1 MKIKVVATPHGLVPL
16 FDEDYEEKKRLKLGE
31 CYEGEFRLIRNPQF
45 HKKAFALLNTAWML
59 LPEKTQ
65 DGFRSVDG
73 FRDYLTVAAGYYNLF
88 YNPRLHEFTEVPKSW
103 AFDAMDE
110 AEFSQMYE
118 RIKDVVW
125 SILSKKKVVTREV
138 FERYLANF

>member
-16 FDEDYEEKKRLKLGE
+16 YDEDYEEKRKLKLGE
-31 CYEGEFRLIRNPQF
+31 CYEGDFRLIRNPQF

-59 LPEKTQ
+59 LPGTTQ

-73 FRDYLTVAAGYYNLF
+73 FRAYVTVAAGF
-88 YNPRLHEFTEVPKSW
+88 YDLYFNPRLQAFTEVPKSW

-110 AEFSQMYE
+110 AEFTQMYD
-118 RIKDVVW
+118 RIKDVIW
-125 SILSKKKVVTREV
+125 GILSKKKVVSEEV
-138 FERYLANF
+138 FERYLQNY